1 VTKEWKKVGDAL
13 PYPVRAASQ
22 PRQDSTEESAERIVR
37 RLVAQAK
44 AGDNDAMR
52 ELYVRLA
59 PGVQAYVMRIVVD
72 RDDAEDVTQQI
83 FAKLL
88 TELWRYQPRE
98 APFRAW
104 VLRVAR
110 NVAIDHLRRAHAV
123 PSETVLARAG
133 LVDESGP
140 ERRASL
146 REALSTLTPGQR
158 DVLVLRHLVGLTPEE
173 IAVRLGRTVRAVHCL
188 HHRGR
193 AAACVALH
201 DLGSAPA
208 TARSLLPRAWDRSDE
223 LEAVS
228 A

>member
-1 VTKEWKKVGDAL
+1 VDVRTDHAAPGQAF
-13 PYPVRAASQ
+13 PRRVRAGSQ
-22 PRQDSTEESAERIVR
+22 TPRGDDGEESTERIVR
-37 RLVAQAK
+37 RLVARAK
-44 AGDNDAMR
+44 AGDNDAM
-52 ELYVRLA
+52 L
-59 PGVQAYVMRIVVD
+59 D
-72 RDDAEDVTQQI
+72 RDEAEDVTQQI

-110 NVAIDHLRRAHAV
+110 NVAIDHLRRSHAV
-123 PSETVLARAG
+123 PSETVPATADTI
-133 LVDESGP
+133 DESGA

-146 REALSTLTPGQR
+146 QAALATLTPGQR

-173 IAVRLGRTVRAVHCL
+173 IAVRLGRSVRSVHCL

-193 AAACVALH
+193 AAACHALH
-201 DLGSAPA
+201 ELGSAPV
-208 TARSLLPRAWDRSDE
+208 TARTLLAPDWERPRE

>member
-1 VTKEWKKVGDAL
+1 
-13 PYPVRAASQ
+13 
-22 PRQDSTEESAERIVR
+22 
-37 RLVAQAK
+37 
-44 AGDNDAMR
+44 MR

-59 PGVQAYVMRIVVD
+59 PSVHAFVSRIVLD

-110 NVAIDHLRRAHAV
+110 NVAIDHMRRVHAV
-123 PSETVLARAG
+123 PSEAASATAG
-133 LVDESGP
+133 LVDESSA
-140 ERRASL
+140 EQRASL
-146 REALSTLTPGQR
+146 RQALSTLTPGQR

-173 IAVRLGRTVRAVHCL
+173 IAVRLGRTVRSVHCL

-193 AAACVALH
+193 AAACIALH
-201 DLGSAPA
+201 ELGSAPA
-208 TARSLLPRAWDRSDE
+208 TARSLLPPAWDRPRE